1 MRQSIEPNGDQTLS
15 QSIILNDLGAGCSP
29 IFFYSIFH
37 NAFML
42 IVLYFLLGN
51 SENRRLNEY
60 CLHGISKCDDSTL
73 NKTIAFHSHFLEA
86 QKPWNF
92 KAKLCDWK
100 SNCIVE
106 KNLFFV
112 CTYRVRI
119 VRFSLNTYV
128 KCSIWNQ
135 YINDEWMNLME
146 TVILL
151 GFPLLF
157 MYFDYYLTQTNCSSA
172 STVEQQQENENQC
185 RAAAFLHASSRNVWW
200 KFMLVYQLPSS
211 SSLNNKYSRWFE
223 FEKQKIDAS
232 HQKLLMWFFVKL
244 CQRW

>member
-1 MRQSIEPNGDQTLS
+1 MRQSIEPNGDRTLS

-37 NAFML
+37 KAFML
-42 IVLYFLLGN
+42 IVFCFLLGN

-60 CLHGISKCDDSTL
+60 CLHGISKCDDYTL

-112 CTYRVRI
+112 
-119 VRFSLNTYV
+119 RFSWQTYV
-128 KCSIWNQ
+128 KCSLWNQ
-135 YINDEWMNLME
+135 SINDEWMNLME

-185 RAAAFLHASSRNVWW
+185 RAAAFLHASSHIKRN
-200 KFMLVYQLPSS
+200 KS
-211 SSLNNKYSRWFE
+211 KR
-223 FEKQKIDAS
+223 
-232 HQKLLMWFFVKL
+232 LMEIHACL
-244 CQRW
+244 STSIIIIIE